1 MATRAKSMRD
11 RIRFIWFVSFR
22 HKGTATKQY
31 SQAFFARLYEMV
43 GLVYEMRH
51 HISLSTQQGDDF
63 SLQIGNLDDIGAAVV
78 GMENAQF
85 AT

>member
-1 MATRAKSMRD
+1 MA
-11 RIRFIWFVSFR
+11 
-22 HKGTATKQY
+22 KQY
-31 SQAFFARLYEMV
+31 SQAFRARLYEMV
-43 GLVYEMRH
+43 GLVYEMRQ

-78 GMENAQF
+78 GVENAQF